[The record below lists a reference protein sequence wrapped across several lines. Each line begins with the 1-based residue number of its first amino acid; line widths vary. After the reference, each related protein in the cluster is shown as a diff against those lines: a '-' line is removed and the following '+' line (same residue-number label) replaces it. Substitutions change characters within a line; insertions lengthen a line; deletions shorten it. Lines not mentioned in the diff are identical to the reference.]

1 MDRNWGRSFSSAHV
15 TFLLVFYIHSAFTF
29 SHIFRHAVEHLL
41 SPAEA
46 VMQHRLHGL
55 LPQPAVNSISIPLHH
70 PFQFDERQSLLIF
83 DTSAATTQNKMP
95 STDCSSIKA
104 PLCEVSSSIS
114 QQELQH
120 KLPSKQD
127 HFQDRR
133 RGIFG
138 PPIARFAPF
147 ELSRIVLPLRTTCG
161 IKPTL
166 APSTSAEIITS
177 PCAPGHANTSA
188 SVSPSSELHEQVHSV
203 PHAPQFDM
211 GAVSVGEIVGRGAFG
226 EVYKATY
233 MGTQVAVKQIMTSH
247 VPSRMM
253 QDIQSEFQK
262 EVEVMQKLNH
272 SNIVAYIG
280 SSVVG
285 NGVAGMMC
293 YAFFLQC
300 CVLSCWKVLTQL
312 H

>member
-1 MDRNWGRSFSSAHV
+1 
-15 TFLLVFYIHSAFTF
+15 
-29 SHIFRHAVEHLL
+29 
-41 SPAEA
+41 
-46 VMQHRLHGL
+46 
-55 LPQPAVNSISIPLHH
+55 
-70 PFQFDERQSLLIF
+70 
-83 DTSAATTQNKMP
+83 
-95 STDCSSIKA
+95 
-104 PLCEVSSSIS
+104 
-114 QQELQH
+114 
-120 KLPSKQD
+120 
-127 HFQDRR
+127 
-133 RGIFG
+133 
-138 PPIARFAPF
+138 
-147 ELSRIVLPLRTTCG
+147 
-161 IKPTL
+161 
-166 APSTSAEIITS
+166 
-177 PCAPGHANTSA
+177 
-188 SVSPSSELHEQVHSV
+188 
-203 PHAPQFDM
+203 M